1 MEVLCEKGEI
11 MSKTIVVNKMDNGIM
26 MITLN
31 RPEAANALSI
41 EMLEGLRDA
50 LLRCKYDRSV
60 RCIVITGAGE
70 KAFCAGADLKERA
83 GMDAVQVRK
92 TVSLIRDTI
101 NSLELLPQPVIAAM
115 NGVAFGGGT
124 ELALACDIRIASET
138 AKLGLTETSLGIIP
152 GAGGTQRLP
161 RLVGKGRA
169 KELIYTARR
178 IDANE
183 ALKIGLVE
191 YTVPFA
197 SLLDKALDIAGQIV
211 RNGPIAVTQ
220 AKFAIDK
227 GYDVDLNT
235 GLAIEQNAYEVTIP
249 TKDRLEG
256 LQAFKEKRTPNY
268 IGE

>member
-1 MEVLCEKGEI
+1 MGKKV
-11 MSKTIVVNKMDNGIM
+11 VVNRLENGIA

-31 RPEAANALSI
+31 RPEAANALSVQ
-41 EMLEGLRDA
+41 MLEELKEA
-50 LLRCKYDRSV
+50 ILACKFDRTV
-60 RCIVITGAGE
+60 RCIVMTGAGE

-83 GMDAVQVRK
+83 GMDPVQVRK
-92 TVSLIRDTI
+92 TLSLIRGNI
-101 NSLELLPQPVIAAM
+101 NELEALPQPVIAAV

-124 ELALACDIRIASET
+124 ELALSCDIRIASET
-138 AKLGLTETSLGIIP
+138 AKFGLTETSLGIIP

-169 KELIYTARR
+169 KELIFTARR
-178 IDANE
+178 INAAE
-183 ALKIGLVE
+183 ALEIGLVE
-191 YTVPFA
+191 YMVPA
-197 SLLDKALDIAGQIV
+197 DNLIEKALEIAGQIV
-211 RNGPIAVTQ
+211 KNGPIAVAQ

-256 LQAFKEKRTPNY
+256 LQAFKEKRPPVY
-268 IGE
+268 MGE

>member
-1 MEVLCEKGEI
+1 
-11 MSKTIVVNKMDNGIM
+11 MSNTILVNKLDNGIV

-50 LLRCKYDRSV
+50 LLTCKFDRSV

-92 TVSLIRDTI
+92 TVSLIRDNI
-101 NSLELLPQPVIAAM
+101 NSLESLPQPVIAAV
-115 NGVAFGGGT
+115 NGVAYGGGT

-138 AKLGLTETSLGIIP
+138 AKFGLTETSLGIIP

-169 KELIYTARR
+169 KELIFTARR
-178 IDANE
+178 MEASE
-183 ALKIGLVE
+183 ALEIGLVE
-191 YTVPFA
+191 YTVPSV
-197 SLLDKALDIAGQIV
+197 SLLEKALEIAGQIV
-211 RNGPIAVTQ
+211 QNGPIAVAQ

-256 LQAFKEKRTPNY
+256 LLAFKEKRTPNY